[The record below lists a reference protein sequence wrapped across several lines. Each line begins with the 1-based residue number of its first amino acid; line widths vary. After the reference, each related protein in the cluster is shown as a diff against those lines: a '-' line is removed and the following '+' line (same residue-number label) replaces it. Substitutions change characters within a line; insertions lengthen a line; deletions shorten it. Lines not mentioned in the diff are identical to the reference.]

1 MQTHLFVPS
10 MPLSGIFET
19 IASYSTWLWLAGGI
33 LILAVFFRPVLQLLG
48 VVIIPKDRIG
58 LVTKKFVLVG
68 KKRELPSG
76 RIIAVDGEA
85 GFQAQ
90 TLAPGLYFWRWIWQY
105 EVTLQPLTVVQEGLI
120 GLVMAKDGGELVAGS
135 VLGRR
140 VECEMF
146 QDAAMFL
153 RAGGQKGRQAAYLTP
168 GNYRIN
174 TFLFDVTLAKMT
186 QIKENMVGIVT
197 TLDGAP
203 LPEGQIAGRVTE
215 GHNNFQNADA
225 FLAAG
230 GSRGL
235 QPQVILAGSY
245 FLNAWFVHVEEIPMT
260 EISIGSVGVVI
271 SYYGEDGVDISGLDF
286 KHGNIV
292 AKGHKGVWAEPLG
305 PGKYPL
311 NTYILRVEHVP
322 TTNLVLNWANARS
335 EAHQLDKHLST
346 ITVRSKDGFP
356 FNLDVSQIIH
366 IPMTEASKVIARF
379 GNMNNLVS
387 QVLEPTI
394 GNYFRNSA
402 QDSDVISFLSTRKE
416 RQASAKEHI
425 NDVLDQYNVNGVD
438 TLIGDIAPPESLMK
452 TLTDRKIAEEQKV
465 TYDTQRMAQE
475 TRQSLEKETAI
486 ADIQKQIVQAD
497 QGVQIAERVADA
509 AVKKAQ
515 GDATSVKLNASAE
528 AERTKVLADAEA
540 QKIART
546 GSAEAEK
553 ILAIGKANAESYHLQ
568 VDAMGGDN
576 FTRAKIA
583 EIIGKDKVKVMP
595 DILIAGGNGGGD
607 SGPLSGLLGLK
618 LMDEISGRNKPAA
631 AATAPTQAYQT
642 PATGT
647 GTAMM
652 EPPAKPFGPGM

>member
-1 MQTHLFVPS
+1 MQT
-10 MPLSGIFET
+10 LSFDSYYRLAGIIET
-19 IASYSTWLWLAGGI
+19 LATYSSWLWVLLA
-33 LILAVFFRPVLQLLG
+33 LVLLVVFFRTVLQLMG
-48 VVIIPKDRIG
+48 VVIVPEDRIG
-58 LVTKKFVLVG
+58 LVTKKFVLFG
-68 KKRELPSG
+68 EHKELPSG
-76 RIIAVDGEA
+76 RIIALNGEA
-85 GFQAQ
+85 GFQSQ
-90 TLAPGLYFWRWIWQY
+90 TLAPGLYFWKWIWQY
-105 EVTLQPLTVVQEGLI
+105 EITLQPLAVIPDGLI
-120 GLVMAKDGGELVAGS
+120 GLIMSKDGGELLPGA
-135 VLGRR
+135 VLARR
-140 VECEMF
+140 VECQMF
-146 QDAAMFL
+146 QDAEQFL
-153 RAGGQKGRQAAYLTP
+153 RSGGQKGRQAFFLTP
-168 GNYRIN
+168 GTYRIN
-174 TFLFDVTLAKMT
+174 TFLFEVTLAKMT

-215 GHNNFQNADA
+215 GHSNFQNADA

-245 FLNAWFVHVEEIPMT
+245 FLNTWFVHVEEIPMT

-271 SYYGEDGVDISGLDF
+271 SYYGDDGVDISGLDF

-311 NTYILRVEHVP
+311 NTYILRIEHVP

-366 IPMTEASKVIARF
+366 IPMVEASKVIARF

-402 QDSDVISFLSTRKE
+402 QDSDVIAFLSSRKE
-416 RQASAKEHI
+416 RQASARSHI
-425 NDVLDQYNVNGVD
+425 NAVLDQYNVNGVD
-438 TLIGDIAPPESLMK
+438 TLIGDIAPPDSLMK
-452 TLTDRKIAEEQKV
+452 TLTDRKIAEEQKI

-475 TRQSLEKETAI
+475 TRQNLEKQTAI

-509 AVKKAQ
+509 AVKKAG
-515 GDATSVKLNASAE
+515 GDAASVKLNASAE

-540 QKIART
+540 QRIART
-546 GSAEAEK
+546 GNAEAEK
-553 ILAIGKANAESYHLQ
+553 ILAIGKANAESYQLQ
-568 VDAMGGDN
+568 VNAMGGDN
-576 FTRAKIA
+576 FTRTKIA

-595 DILIAGGNGGGD
+595 DILITGGGD
-607 SGPLSGLLGLK
+607 GSNGALSGLLGMK
-618 LMDEISGRNKPAA
+618 LMEELGGKTTPQLVPQPPITAAPVKPI
-631 AATAPTQAYQT
+631 
-642 PATGT
+642 
-647 GTAMM
+647 
-652 EPPAKPFGPGM
+652 EPLL